1 MKDIK
6 VYLTRIFLLLSI
18 VSVLLT
24 VKVPLGKMAIGQI
37 LVKSYSGMYSVIAFI
52 ICLAIFF
59 VLVKQIKEDLWVN
72 RLKLLMSCS
81 FLVSLITNIIFL

>member
-1 MKDIK
+1 MINIK
-6 VYLTRIFLLLSI
+6 VYLARIFLSLSI
-18 VSVLLT
+18 FSVLLT
-24 VKVPLGKMAIGQI
+24 VKVPFKMNIGQI
-37 LVKSYSGMYSVIAFI
+37 LVKSYNGTYSIIALI

-59 VLVKQIKEDLWVN
+59 VLVKQIKEDIWVN